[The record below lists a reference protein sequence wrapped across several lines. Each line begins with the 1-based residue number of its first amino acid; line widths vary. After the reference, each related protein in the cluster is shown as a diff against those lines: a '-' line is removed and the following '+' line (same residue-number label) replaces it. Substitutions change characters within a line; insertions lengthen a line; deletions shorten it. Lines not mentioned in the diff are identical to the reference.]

1 MAAPYLAEL
10 AEWLPANDVPARP
23 LIALS
28 TVSTDGYPDTRHVL
42 LSEYSDELFY
52 FHTDARSRK
61 LAQLAV
67 TPRASFAIAW
77 PEFGRQLVV
86 VGDAEP
92 VTAEEA
98 QRVYSRRS
106 YYLQVLAWLNDA
118 EYAALPLAERQR
130 IWAEFE
136 IEHPFGSLTPPPTW
150 AGTAVRPRRVTL
162 WHGRPDAASQ
172 RTEYT
177 RADDGSWLTS
187 VLPG

>member
-1 MAAPYLAEL
+1 MTAPYLDEL

-28 TVSTDGYPDTRHVL
+28 TISPDGYPDTRHVL
-42 LSEYSDELFY
+42 LSEYTDERFS

-61 LAQLAV
+61 LAQLEFA
-67 TPRASFAIAW
+67 PRASFAVAW
-77 PEFGRQLVV
+77 PELGRQLIV
-86 VGDAEP
+86 VGDVEA
-92 VTAEEA
+92 VTDEEA
-98 QRVYSRRS
+98 QRVYQHRS

-136 IEHPFGSLTPPPTW
+136 AEHPVGTLTPPPTW
-150 AGTAVRPRRVTL
+150 AGTAIRPRRVTL
-162 WHGRPDAASQ
+162 WHGRPDAASR

-177 RADDGSWLTS
+177 RADDGTWLTTI
-187 VLPG
+187 LPG